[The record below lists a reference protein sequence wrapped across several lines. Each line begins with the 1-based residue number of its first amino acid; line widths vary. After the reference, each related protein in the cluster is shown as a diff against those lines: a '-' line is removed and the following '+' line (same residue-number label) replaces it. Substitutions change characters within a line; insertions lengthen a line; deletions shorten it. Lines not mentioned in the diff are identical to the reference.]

1 LGVREEQGCGG
12 KGERGERWRQRKG
25 RGWRRGEED
34 GLMTVW
40 IGILADG
47 YFCRGNYCFA
57 LVLVTGGSRNP
68 WVF

>member
-1 LGVREEQGCGG
+1 
-12 KGERGERWRQRKG
+12 
-25 RGWRRGEED
+25 
-34 GLMTVW
+34 MTVW

-68 WVF
+68 WVFQSIYYMPDTIFLKANDADTDFWKLLDGQ